1 MGALLMI
8 DLDNTL
14 VDRDAAFGQA
24 AATFLTDHALPSD
37 DLAWLRTL
45 DASGYT
51 PRREVARAMSRR
63 YGTTVPEPA
72 VRTFLDRGAAEH
84 VTLPELTRHA
94 LVRARADGWT
104 CVIVTNGRVVQ
115 QETKIRRTGLDRLVD
130 GWVVSEAVGC
140 KKPAPEVFEAAA
152 AAVGVGLEG
161 GWLIGDSPHADIQGA
176 VGVGVRSVWVS
187 GGRPWMEAA
196 YRPTWIAADTASALH
211 FALAAN

>member
-1 MGALLMI
+1 MAALLMI

-14 VDRDAAFGQA
+14 VDRDAAFEQA
-24 AATFLTDHALPSD
+24 ATAFLAAHALPAD
-37 DLAWLRTL
+37 DLTWLKAL

-84 VTLPELTRHA
+84 VTLPEPTRHA
-94 LVRARADGWT
+94 LARARAGGWT

-130 GWVVSEAVGC
+130 GWVVSEAVGY

-152 AAVGVGLEG
+152 AAVGAGLEG
-161 GWLIGDSPHADIQGA
+161 AWVIGDSAHADIQGA

-187 GGRPWMEAA
+187 GGRPWTETA
-196 YRPTWIAADTASALH
+196 YRPTRIAADTATALH
-211 FALAAN
+211 FALTAN